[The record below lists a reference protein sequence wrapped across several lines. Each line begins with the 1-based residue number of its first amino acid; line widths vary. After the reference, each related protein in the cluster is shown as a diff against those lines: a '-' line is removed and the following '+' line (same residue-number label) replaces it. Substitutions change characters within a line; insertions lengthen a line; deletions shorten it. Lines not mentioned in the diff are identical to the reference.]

1 MTIRLEYMG
10 FFKIDDVPSGSMVE
24 CEPGTTIGAML
35 DRLRVKQ
42 ESRKYMVPLVNRV
55 RQPFDHPLQDG
66 ESVFLY
72 FPVGGG

>member
-1 MTIRLEYMG
+1 MNIHLEYMG
-10 FFKIDDVPSGSMVE
+10 FFKIDGVPSGSEVE
-24 CEPGTTIGAML
+24 CVPGTTISAML

-42 ESRKYMVPLVNRV
+42 QSREFMVPLVNRV

-66 ESVFLY
+66 ETVFLY